1 MIMVQDMMML
11 LLAGLWFKV
20 GFWKS
25 ILLCRRINMERIILF
40 VMWVWME
47 VVSISWKN

>member
-11 LLAGLWFKV
+11 LLAGLWFKA

-25 ILLCRRINMERIILF
+25 ILLCRRINMGRIILF
-40 VMWVWME
+40 VMWVWMG